1 MHYHLSLWP
10 VDNAYGFASD
20 SMRLSARP
28 PVMNAWINHP
38 EWIFPEGAEQ
48 SCRTDAIVVSNTMER
63 YLDRVLCKFEMTRG
77 RATSIVTRVIYPM
90 AVISMLSVFTLWISL
105 EERISAILALFATA
119 AAFYYVASEELPTL
133 EAWTSVDIYFTYV
146 FTSSTRYIPL

>member
-1 MHYHLSLWP
+1 
-10 VDNAYGFASD
+10 
-20 SMRLSARP
+20 
-28 PVMNAWINHP
+28 
-38 EWIFPEGAEQ
+38 
-48 SCRTDAIVVSNTMER
+48 
-63 YLDRVLCKFEMTRG
+63 MTRG

>member
-28 PVMNAWINHP
+28 PVMNAWRNHP

-63 YLDRVLCKFEMTRG
+63 YLDRVLCKFEMTLGRDKDGDDVRG
-77 RATSIVTRVIYPM
+77 VSLHRGTPSRERLMEGYP
-90 AVISMLSVFTLWISL
+90 
-105 EERISAILALFATA
+105 
-119 AAFYYVASEELPTL
+119 
-133 EAWTSVDIYFTYV
+133 
-146 FTSSTRYIPL
+146 